1 MAKRKGKL
9 IVLEG
14 ITRSGKSTQAKLVVM
29 SIADLG
35 YRVFRDAE
43 PTNGPFG
50 KVIRAVIE
58 KRPKDA
64 PCPEATIA
72 AFALFANNTE
82 IRERIV
88 SVLRAIWQGETVSD
102 LSMQLIFMADR
113 AWHCVYVMSPRL
125 NSGENVVLDRYMA
138 STLAFGLGRGVG
150 FGELVSWHHRI
161 LGGNFII
168 PELTV
173 FVEIPSEVA
182 VERMAKD
189 GKVNDIFETEEGIK
203 NTIKAYER
211 ALRFGYDSGRFG
223 NIVYVD
229 GNQSIP
235 AVTEDVLREIR
246 KVLDK
251 K

>member
-1 MAKRKGKL
+1 MAKVKGKL

-14 ITRSGKSTQAKLVVM
+14 ITRSGKSTQAKLVAAGL
-29 SIADLG
+29 ADLG

-43 PTNGPFG
+43 PTAGPFG
-50 KVIRAVIE
+50 KVVRAVIE

-72 AFALFANNTE
+72 AFALFANNLG
-82 IRERIV
+82 IRERII

-102 LSMQLIFMADR
+102 LDIQLIFMADR
-113 AWHCVYVMSPRL
+113 AWHCKHIIAPYL
-125 NSGENVVLDRYMA
+125 ESGENVILDRYMA

-168 PELTV
+168 PELTI

-211 ALRFGYDSGRFG
+211 ALGFGYDSGRFG
-223 NIVYVD
+223 NIAYVNGD
-229 GNQSIP
+229 QPIP
-235 AVTEDVLREIR
+235 KVTEDILREVR
-246 KVLDK
+246 KVLAK

>member
-14 ITRSGKSTQAKLVVM
+14 ITRSGKSTQAKLVAM
-29 SIADLG
+29 AAADLG

-43 PTNGPFG
+43 PTSGPFG

-58 KRPKDA
+58 KRLGDA

-72 AFALFANNTE
+72 AFALFANDPE
-82 IRERIV
+82 IREKIV
-88 SVLRAIWQGETVSD
+88 SVLRAIWQNEPVSD
-102 LSMQLIFMADR
+102 LEMQLIFMADR
-113 AWHCVYVMSPRL
+113 AWHCKHVIAPRL
-125 NSGENVVLDRYMA
+125 KSGESVILDRYMA

-150 FGELVSWHHRI
+150 FGDLVSWHHRI
-161 LGGNFII
+161 LGKNYIV
-168 PELTV
+168 PALTV

-211 ALRFGYDSGRFG
+211 TLRFGRDSGRFS
-223 NIVYVD
+223 NIVYVN
-229 GNQSIP
+229 GNYSIP
-235 AVTEDVLREIR
+235 EVTDDILREVR
-246 KVLDK
+246 KVLYK